1 MATNNISHTGRVIG
15 IFNDTVTVAVES
27 TEACGSCSSRSAC
40 SLGVESKTRN
50 ILINT
55 PEAAEYSV
63 GEVVKVSAKAQM
75 GLMAVALCYAVPAVV
90 LVAAIAVFVLC
101 GVAEGIAALSSLG
114 VVAVYYAVIWLF
126 RDKLAQKI
134 SFSIHKEYSQRI

>member
-1 MATNNISHTGRVIG
+1 MATNNISHIGKVIG
-15 IFNDTVTVAVES
+15 VFRDTVTVAVES
-27 TEACGSCSSRSAC
+27 TEACGSCSSKSAC

-63 GEVVKVSAKAQM
+63 GEVVRVSAKAQM
-75 GLMAVALCYAVPAVV
+75 GLLAVALCYAAPAVV
-90 LVAAIAVFVLC
+90 LVAALAIL
-101 GVAEGIAALSSLG
+101 VASGMGEGIAALASLG
-114 VVAVYYAVIWLF
+114 AVAVYFAALWLF

-134 SFSIHKEYSQRI
+134 SFSIHKE

>member
-1 MATNNISHTGRVIG
+1 MATNNISHIGKVIG
-15 IFNDTVTVAVES
+15 VFRDTVTVAVES
-27 TEACGSCSSRSAC
+27 TEACGSCSSKSAC

-63 GEVVKVSAKAQM
+63 GQVVRVSAKAQM
-75 GLMAVALCYAVPAVV
+75 GLLAVALCYAAPAVV
-90 LVAAIAVFVLC
+90 LVAALAIFVTSGMAE
-101 GVAEGIAALSSLG
+101 GVAALASLG
-114 VVAVYYAVIWLF
+114 AVAVYFAVLWLF

-134 SFSIHKEYSQRI
+134 SFSIRKE

>member
-1 MATNNISHTGRVIG
+1 MATNNISHTGKVIG
-15 IFNDTVTVAVES
+15 VFRDTVTVAVES
-27 TEACGSCSSRSAC
+27 TEACGSCSSKSAC

-63 GEVVKVSAKAQM
+63 GQVVRVSAKAQM
-75 GLMAVALCYAVPAVV
+75 GLLAVALCYAAPAVV
-90 LVAAIAVFVLC
+90 IVAALAIFIAC
-101 GVAEGIAALSSLG
+101 GVAEGVAALASLG
-114 VVAVYYAVIWLF
+114 AVAVYFAVLWLF

-134 SFSIHKEYSQRI
+134 SFSIHKE

>member
-1 MATNNISHTGRVIG
+1 MATNNISHIGKVIG
-15 IFNDTVTVAVES
+15 VFRDTVTVAVES
-27 TEACGSCSSRSAC
+27 TEACGSCSSKNAC

-63 GEVVKVSAKAQM
+63 GEVVRVSAKAQM
-75 GLMAVALCYAVPAVV
+75 GLLAVALCYAAPAVV
-90 LVAAIAVFVLC
+90 LVAALAIFVASGMAE
-101 GVAEGIAALSSLG
+101 GVAALASLG
-114 VVAVYYAVIWLF
+114 AVAVYFAVLWLF

-134 SFSIHKEYSQRI
+134 SFSIHKE

>member
-1 MATNNISHTGRVIG
+1 MATNNISHIG
-15 IFNDTVTVAVES
+15 KIIGVFRDTVTVAVES
-27 TEACGSCSSRSAC
+27 TEACGSCSSKSAC

-63 GEVVKVSAKAQM
+63 GEVVRVSAKAQM
-75 GLMAVALCYAVPAVV
+75 GLLAVALCYAAPAVV
-90 LVAAIAVFVLC
+90 IVAALAIFIAC
-101 GVAEGIAALSSLG
+101 GVAEGVAALASLG
-114 VVAVYYAVIWLF
+114 AVAVYFAVLWLF

-134 SFSIHKEYSQRI
+134 SFSIHKE

>member
-1 MATNNISHTGRVIG
+1 MATNNISHIGKVIG
-15 IFNDTVTVAVES
+15 IFRDTVTVSVES
-27 TEACGSCSSRSAC
+27 TEACGSCSSKSAC

-63 GEVVKVSAKAQM
+63 GQVVRVSAKAQM
-75 GLMAVALCYAVPAVV
+75 GLLAVALCYAAPAVV
-90 LVAAIAVFVLC
+90 LVAALAIFVASGMAE
-101 GVAEGIAALSSLG
+101 GVAAFASLG
-114 VVAVYYAVIWLF
+114 AVAVYFAVLWLF

-134 SFSIHKEYSQRI
+134 SFSIHKE